1 MVNISSVQH
10 GHLAMATWP
19 KDSGLNAVELT
30 VTDAAGDG
38 FKTWFGFDQA
48 LDNRD
53 EADRRDRPPARLE
66 QAMTRSATRITAAVP
81 RAAAFPRD
89 APESQADV
97 RGTYHDASSYL
108 SCRRARTYWPVMPRG
123 PSRQ

>member
-1 MVNISSVQH
+1 MMVNISSVQH

-48 LDNRD
+48 LDT
-53 EADRRDRPPARLE
+53 AMKLIGAIARL
-66 QAMTRSATRITAAVP
+66 
-81 RAAAFPRD
+81 
-89 APESQADV
+89 
-97 RGTYHDASSYL
+97 RGWSK
-108 SCRRARTYWPVMPRG
+108 P
-123 PSRQ
+123 